1 MDPITGAILGV
12 ILWGFSLIFAIVLWP
27 FRKINEIAAQH
38 PRRTAKMVL
47 GAIAAG
53 IFSYL
58 FGLPYVIELSV
69 AGGIAG
75 LIVDMAL

>member
-12 ILWGFSLIFAIVLWP
+12 IFWGFSLIFTIVLWP
-27 FRKINEIAAQH
+27 FRKINEIAGQH

-58 FGLPYVIELSV
+58 FGLPYVIEFSV
-69 AGGIAG
+69 AGGITG
-75 LIVDMAL
+75 LIIDMAL

>member
-12 ILWGFSLIFAIVLWP
+12 IFWSFSLIFAIVLWP
-27 FRKINEIAAQH
+27 FRKINEIAGQN

-58 FGLPYVIELSV
+58 FGLPYVIEFSV
-69 AGGIAG
+69 AGGIVG
-75 LIVDMAL
+75 LILDMAL